1 MNLQNFEKR
10 EKMLKDQELIILT
23 TVRYYYL
30 IREPK
35 YKQNASLASNKLQI
49 EIIYNNHVDSTQN
62 QQQPA
67 EIIQR
72 SNIIVVVVHDDLDR
86 APFDSHKLLIAFDK
100 NDESD
105 SSHGTNRWDLD
116 SGKLVSLRTCSYDRG

>member
-23 TVRYYYL
+23 TVRYFYL

-35 YKQNASLASNKLQI
+35 YKQNTSLASNKLQI
-49 EIIYNNHVDSTQN
+49 EIIYNNHVDSAQN

-72 SNIIVVVVHDDLDR
+72 LNIIVVVVHDDLDR